1 MTQEKKPNK
10 ILGDELLRLN
20 PKLQKVYCIHRDH
33 SSYDLQTDLE
43 EHFSYIHCY
52 DRQLIERSD
61 KKLIVKYSKQE
72 SDSPLKYRRC
82 DDGEFEVYDT
92 PSAVWLVYNA
102 SDVLLFKIVAYFDDF
117 SSKFYNILEDY
128 LDYNDPS
135 EDEIFID
142 CDFEIYTKEI
152 QSIIDRISDLSV
164 SSVKKTLCR
173 QITNL
178 FNDNTD
184 LDSVYDICFL
194 GPEDEFGLDM
204 QQIFEKEGIV
214 R

>member
-1 MTQEKKPNK
+1 MKNKIYKRKEEESFNTNIEHLDSYLYRYKCNDVYEEDGAFLVGFYVTQEKKPNK

-102 SDVLLFKIVAYFDDF
+102 SDVLLFKILQYFG
-117 SSKFYNILEDY
+117 
-128 LDYNDPS
+128 
-135 EDEIFID
+135 
-142 CDFEIYTKEI
+142 
-152 QSIIDRISDLSV
+152 RLSR
-164 SSVKKTLCR
+164 L
-173 QITNL
+173 
-178 FNDNTD
+178 
-184 LDSVYDICFL
+184 
-194 GPEDEFGLDM
+194 
-204 QQIFEKEGIV
+204 
-214 R
+214 